1 MRRVI
6 EDMTKRGTVW
16 MMALMF
22 AASLLAAP
30 AAMAHKTGV
39 QGPQKG
45 DQNGLGGFKYRKM
58 FFHSESGGGG
68 FGPNHGGIGSTATD
82 TRAPR
87 QVISEWLRLYMQLV
101 IRR

>member
-6 EDMTKRGTVW
+6 VDMTKRGTVW
-16 MMALMF
+16 MMTLVF

-30 AAMAHKTGV
+30 AAMARKVGD

-45 DQNGLGGFKYRKM
+45 DFGDIGGFKYRKM
-58 FFHSESGGGG
+58 WFHSESGGGG
-68 FGPNHGGIGSTATD
+68 FGANPRGTGSTSTD
-82 TRAPR
+82 TTVRR
-87 QVISEWLRLYMQLV
+87 QVIFELLRLYTQLV